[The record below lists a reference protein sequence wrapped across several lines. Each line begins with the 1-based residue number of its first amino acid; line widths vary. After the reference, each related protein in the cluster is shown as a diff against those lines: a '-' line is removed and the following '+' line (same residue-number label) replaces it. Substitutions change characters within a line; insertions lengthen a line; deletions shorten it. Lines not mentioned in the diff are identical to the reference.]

1 MDTKNAPVAPVVGM
15 PATFN
20 IGSDHYACE
29 ITKVSPS
36 GKTVW
41 ASRGGKF
48 MRREVTKGGYINGE
62 TRTFVIYRSPG
73 GYGSLTI
80 GMAED
85 RLDPSF

>member
-1 MDTKNAPVAPVVGM
+1 MTQQTAPAPFVGQ

-29 ITKVSPS
+29 VVKVSAS

-48 MRREVTKGGYINGE
+48 LRREVVRQYGMEK
-62 TRTFVIYRSPG
+62 RTEVVYRSPG
-73 GYGSLTI
+73 GIGSLSI
-80 GMAED
+80 GVAED

>member
-1 MDTKNAPVAPVVGM
+1 MTEQTVSAPFVGQ

-29 ITKVSPS
+29 VTKVSAS
-36 GKTVW
+36 GKTIW

-48 MRREVTKGGYINGE
+48 MRREVKVGGYGRTE
-62 TRTFVIYRSPG
+62 TRVVYRSPG

-80 GMAED
+80 GVAED